1 MCFSKSMSVHLR
13 LTAADSLT
21 PPVRDMN
28 PTAAQFRHSLKSD
41 DLPAHYIPPKRSRG
55 LPR

>member
-13 LTAADSLT
+13 LTAEDSLT
-21 PPVRDMN
+21 PVRDMN

-41 DLPAHYIPPKRSRG
+41 DYPAHFIPPKRSRG
-55 LPR
+55 MSR